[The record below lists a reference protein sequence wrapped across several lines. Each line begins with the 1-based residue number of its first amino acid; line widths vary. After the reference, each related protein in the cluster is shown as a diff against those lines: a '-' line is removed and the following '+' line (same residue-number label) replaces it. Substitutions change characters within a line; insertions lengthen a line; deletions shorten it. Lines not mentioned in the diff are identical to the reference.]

1 MNGKAR
7 LDVLFAFQ
15 MKQKVMDSS
24 CVNGTKYLYYSEGIN
39 CVIYKGLNLIEEG
52 INFEDNDNIFNTFN
66 ENDNLIN
73 CDYKTSLG
81 KVYNINFSEIK
92 NEKKEEYFSINNIK
106 FVNKKKEKMEC
117 VEEIE
122 NIKEHFN
129 FIVIIL
135 PIAFIIIVSF

>member
-1 MNGKAR
+1 MA
-7 LDVLFAFQ
+7 A
-15 MKQKVMDSS
+15 
-24 CVNGTKYLYYSEGIN
+24 
-39 CVIYKGLNLIEEG
+39 
-52 INFEDNDNIFNTFN
+52 
-66 ENDNLIN
+66 DNLIN
-73 CDYKTSLG
+73 GDYKASLG
-81 KVYNINFSEIK
+81 KVYNITFSEIK

-106 FVNKKKEKMEC
+106 FVTTKKEKVEC

>member
-1 MNGKAR
+1 
-7 LDVLFAFQ
+7 
-15 MKQKVMDSS
+15 MDSS
-24 CVNGTKYLYYSEGIN
+24 GINGTKYLYYSEGIN

-73 CDYKTSLG
+73 SDYKTSLG
-81 KVYNINFSEIK
+81 KVYNITFSEIK

-106 FVNKKKEKMEC
+106 FVTTKKEKMEC

-135 PIAFIIIVSF
+135 PIAFIIIVRRKK